1 MDILHLVDRLEEL
14 FNESRPIPFTN
25 NVIVDE
31 DRMLD
36 IIDQMRVAIPDQV
49 KQAEK
54 LLAERD
60 RTLAQAQEEAGRT
73 IKLAREKSE
82 TLTERDSIVEAA
94 QTRADQIV
102 QQAHLDADAAR
113 READA
118 YIMETLTNLEIEME
132 RIVNQVRNGIR
143 TLQYT
148 DPPATPVEQIEPFDR
163 LDGND

>member
-14 FNESRPIPFTN
+14 FNESRAIPFTN

-60 RTLAQAQEEAGRT
+60 RTLAQAQEEASRT
-73 IKLAREKSE
+73 IQLAREKSE
-82 TLTERDSIVEAA
+82 GLMERDSIVEAA
-94 QTRADQIV
+94 QTRAEQIIA
-102 QQAHLDADAAR
+102 QAELDADATRA
-113 READA
+113 EADQ

-132 RIVNQVRNGIR
+132 RILNQVRNGIR
-143 TLQYT
+143 TIQHT
-148 DPPATPVEQIEPFDR
+148 VPPQSEPMDPFTT
-163 LDGND
+163 LDEN